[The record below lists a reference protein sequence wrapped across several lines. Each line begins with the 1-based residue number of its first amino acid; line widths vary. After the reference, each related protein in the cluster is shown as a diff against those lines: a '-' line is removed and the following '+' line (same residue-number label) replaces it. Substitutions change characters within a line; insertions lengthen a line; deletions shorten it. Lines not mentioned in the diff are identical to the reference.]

1 MFNFLLYAD
10 GTQLYLFFKLSFL
23 EYRNQKVQI
32 IQSCM
37 KEIVN
42 WMTLNKVKLNETK
55 TELMGYLNIN
65 IKHIKKFYRSAL
77 TISAVQMLL
86 EMLELA

>member
-1 MFNFLLYAD
+1 M
-10 GTQLYLFFKLSFL
+10 FFKLSFL

-42 WMTLNKVKLNETK
+42 WMTINKVKLNESK

-77 TISAVQMLL
+77 TISTVQMLL
-86 EMLELA
+86 EMLQLA